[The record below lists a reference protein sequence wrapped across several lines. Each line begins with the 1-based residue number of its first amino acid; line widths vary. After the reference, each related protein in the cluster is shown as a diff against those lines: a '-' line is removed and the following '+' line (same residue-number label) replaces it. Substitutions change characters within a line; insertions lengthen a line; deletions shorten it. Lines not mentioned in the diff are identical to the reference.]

1 LLLIVAVG
9 IGYLVGI
16 IEVIYQSNQYIANQ
30 PSALSFAVV
39 YHFVFSAIL
48 LYVALKNKN
57 TLFTKGALL
66 LAIVNM
72 ALYILLFYK
81 LTSNEMVAN
90 YNLTL
95 NYNYAFMF
103 HYMLLACLVYFGI
116 CLVKN
121 SKEPPVFN
129 FLSSKMALWAFAFAI
144 VYVFSSEVIIHSLK
158 LAPQL
163 VDVNEL
169 NTTYSK
175 SSTNYGRIDFIN
187 NEFYTVKR
195 QIIKIGYPILWGILS
210 FIFLIIGI
218 KRQWKQLRIIAL
230 SLLGITI
237 IKLFVYDINN
247 VSETGKIIAFILL
260 GVLILV
266 ISFVYQ
272 KIKKLVVNADTPKNS
287 NANV

>member
-1 LLLIVAVG
+1 
-9 IGYLVGI
+9 
-16 IEVIYQSNQYIANQ
+16 
-30 PSALSFAVV
+30 
-39 YHFVFSAIL
+39 
-48 LYVALKNKN
+48 
-57 TLFTKGALL
+57 
-66 LAIVNM
+66 
-72 ALYILLFYK
+72 
-81 LTSNEMVAN
+81 
-90 YNLTL
+90 
-95 NYNYAFMF
+95 
-103 HYMLLACLVYFGI
+103 MLLACLVYFGI